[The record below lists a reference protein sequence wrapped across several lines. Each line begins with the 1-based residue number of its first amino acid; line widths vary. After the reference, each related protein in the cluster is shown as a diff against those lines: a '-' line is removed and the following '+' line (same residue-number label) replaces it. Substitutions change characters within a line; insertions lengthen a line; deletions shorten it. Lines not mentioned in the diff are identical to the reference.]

1 MEGRMTTGVLVGSMS
16 AGVNGTSPALG
27 LNGTALNGTLAG
39 KDQPTPEEIRNSI
52 IVFYIVLVGRG

>member
-1 MEGRMTTGVLVGSMS
+1 MS